1 MLTEALHGQYEP
13 TMRKGFE
20 RRHSKLTRRPGPLAT
35 GDDGGGQ
42 PAETSRRGRP
52 SQRLLPEGTAV
63 ANGLK

>member
-20 RRHSKLTRRPGPLAT
+20 RRHSKLTRRTGPLAT

-42 PAETSRRGRP
+42 PAEKQPAG
-52 SQRLLPEGTAV
+52 AV
-63 ANGLK
+63 PIM